1 MSLEWP
7 EKPWEPRKPVIS
19 CNDWWLPPG
28 RVHCVFISFMGM
40 GNQEIIA
47 SNSHWNSNRGI
58 HKAPSLD
65 DISASRS
72 ERTPTIAK
80 RHWDIDAPPRF
91 QRFDIVPP
99 AIGHRFEA
107 LVEAYLPTMKSS
119 TLNSWICFGGASLG
133 CQACIACWAI
143 GQWSYWSLGR
153 CPNRFSIW
161 WDQHLKTF
169 VGVLAWL
176 IPMTLLWEM
185 EWRNALAAETFY
197 TRSTLHTFTKTCTY
211 SSWPSCESHRILSWS
226 YVHQSKVMHKD
237 PTVGFTVNQTQCVLL
252 WSITSHQPLI

>member
-1 MSLEWP
+1 MPHLGFSALT
-7 EKPWEPRKPVIS
+7 S
-19 CNDWWLPPG
+19 CLLQLATDLRLWWKL
-28 RVHCVFISFMGM
+28 
-40 GNQEIIA
+40 
-47 SNSHWNSNRGI
+47 
-58 HKAPSLD
+58 
-65 DISASRS
+65 
-72 ERTPTIAK
+72 
-80 RHWDIDAPPRF
+80 
-91 QRFDIVPP
+91 
-99 AIGHRFEA
+99 
-107 LVEAYLPTMKSS
+107 YLPTMKSS

-211 SSWPSCESHRILSWS
+211 SSWPSCESRRILSWS
-226 YVHQSKVMHKD
+226 YVHQSKVMHTD
-237 PTVGFTVNQTQCVLL
+237 PMVGFTVNQTQCVLL
-252 WSITSHQPLI
+252 WSITFHQPLIWTMSFWEESSASTPFQVWRKVFLRSWPYKFTNPSHCTSFWTCLGKTSD